1 MLKLIRKTLMKVPSI
16 NALVLDYNQRRK
28 RQRRQERWMY
38 LMSINYTIRPNDKP
52 FKLEREKIIES
63 RNWGGMK

>member
-1 MLKLIRKTLMKVPSI
+1 MLARIRKTLLKLPVI
-16 NALVLDYNQRRK
+16 KELVSDYNQRRK
-28 RQRRQERWMY
+28 RQRHQERWIY

-52 FKLEREKIIES
+52 VKLEREKIIES

>member
-1 MLKLIRKTLMKVPSI
+1 MLARIRKTLLKLPII
-16 NALVLDYNQRRK
+16 NALVSDYNERRK
-28 RQRRQERWMY
+28 TQRHQERWMY